1 MSHFRRRRYRSAFS
15 AFATAFAIIV
25 AFSCSGSSGCS
36 GCGVKPIPGGF
47 APTKRSANAG
57 QVRLTTSALATIE
70 SNPAQ
75 LLGGLLG
82 SAGSNGVVTFPIDS
96 CGSDFSICCANN
108 MAIPNCGPIDID
120 LTAHTGDLP
129 RLQLVPRTPAS
140 ACRRTASF
148 DVTVRAR
155 VKTADPLL
163 VIAAF
168 GAECTMTL
176 DTTKGSYGRPHN
188 HSADHARPGTR
199 RPATTRIAIGSASVT
214 GLEGS
219 DYTLAAEDATNITDQ
234 IVCVAASSLLSAS
247 TLEGFLGAPLSS
259 ALGGALGATCK
270 SCTALGDCAPFG
282 TACTAGQCMEGSAC
296 EQEVGL
302 DGLLPAS
309 SLFASFSPGTTG
321 ALELYEVAGGYSLT
335 SEAGGV
341 SLGLLGGMEAGGSAR
356 DMCGPPAT
364 EPAPVSVPRSTY
376 FEGNTRP
383 DNGSAF
389 DIGIGLHK
397 SQLAQLA
404 YAGYEGGIFCLTI
417 GHSTVSELDT
427 DTIGLLSR
435 SLTKL
440 VESNSPMAI
449 GLRPQSPPVITLGP
463 NTFTTDGSGN
473 TVLSAPLLDVKFSAL
488 ELDFFAEVDYQYIRV
503 FTVVADVD
511 LPVGIDITS
520 GALEPV
526 LGDTTNAFTNISVKN
541 SQAVTETPASL
552 AALFPTLL
560 GLVLPQLAS
569 ALPKITLPS
578 IEGLDLA
585 VTAVTAVDDQD
596 HDGVGDFLAIFANV
610 SLAAPGSV
618 EPVHTTVDIMNV
630 DEPDRAIAVDSTKWR
645 DAVPPRVTLAL
656 GAIDQDPSRLEFS
669 LRLDHGTWTPWGH
682 NANPTVSPQTFWLP
696 GIHSIEVRSRLR
708 GVPDSQALAPVKI
721 NVPIGMGILPAR
733 NSDGSMKLDDPFHG
747 TEGAQGCQCDASG
760 GNSFGSAAPFALIV
774 LLLLLPLRRLR
785 RSMKRLG
792 AIVWLSALAC
802 LPGCSCGSKNPCG
815 STACMTGSLTG
826 AVGRWAS
833 IAGDDQRVMVAT
845 YDNVFGDL
853 VIGDATSGSA
863 AYMTIDGVPDE
874 TPTYD
879 PSTWRG
885 GVSDPGPNVGAWTSI
900 ALSNHTARVAYQDRD
915 MGALKYAY
923 ETKAGGSWNNFV
935 VDPGQGEKIGQFTR
949 MILDGSGYP
958 TIAYLA
964 VGVDDGMG
972 HMLTELR
979 LARASTMDPASASD
993 FNLTTVVSAV
1003 GSCAGLCAAGDSCV
1017 AGSAGDVCITPTSDC
1032 SAGCGSGDVCSSGAC
1047 VAALA
1052 DPMVYDVPTGAGM
1065 FDSPVLLTDG
1075 RIAITYYDQTAR
1087 TLVIGVETAL
1097 SSSMFMPTVLDGGT
1111 TTTDRGMWSSAA
1123 VASDGTVNVAYQ
1135 DAIGDQ
1141 VMYTTWKGGT
1151 PGTPEVVDD
1160 GERTGD
1166 RPHNVGAAA
1175 TLFLVNDA
1183 PVVAYQDGLASD
1195 VDVSTRAAPGMWTM
1209 QDIAA
1214 TDVLDGFFIAATT
1227 GHGSPVLAWDSRDP
1241 TTPDIHALVIQA
1253 P

>member
-1 MSHFRRRRYRSAFS
+1 MLHYRRRRSALS
-15 AFATAFAIIV
+15 AIIV
-25 AFSCSGSSGCS
+25 ASATVLAFSCSGSSGCS
-36 GCGVKPIPGGF
+36 GCGVQPIPGGF
-47 APTKRSANAG
+47 AAAKRNANAG
-57 QVRLTTSALATIE
+57 QIRLTTSALTTIE

-82 SAGSNGVVTFPIDS
+82 SGGSNGVIAYPIVS
-96 CGSDFSICCANN
+96 CGSTAVCCSGNT
-108 MAIPNCGPIDID
+108 AIPNCGPIDID
-120 LTAHTGDLP
+120 LTDHAGDLP
-129 RLQLVPRTPAS
+129 RLELVPNAGIAS
-140 ACRRTASF
+140 PNGEL

-155 VKTADPLL
+155 VKTAMPLIVTL
-163 VIAAF
+163 E
-168 GAECTMTL
+168 GANCVLTL
-176 DTTKGSYGRPHN
+176 DTTAGSTQDLTITAPVALSQDATSGTTKIGIGAAGIAVSGLE
-188 HSADHARPGTR
+188 SADYSITPKT
-199 RPATTRIAIGSASVT
+199 I
-214 GLEGS
+214 S
-219 DYTLAAEDATNITDQ
+219 DVLCYAADI
-234 IVCVAASSLLSAS
+234 LPAS
-247 TLEGFLGAPLSS
+247 TIEGFLGTPLSS
-259 ALGGALGATCK
+259 AIGGALGATCK

-282 TACTAGQCMEGSAC
+282 TACTGGVCMEGSAC

-302 DGLLPAS
+302 EGLLPAS

-341 SLGLLGGMEAGGSAR
+341 SLGLLGGMEPGGSAR

-364 EPAPVSVPRSTY
+364 EPAAVSVPRSAY

-383 DNGSAF
+383 DTGSAF

-404 YAGYEGGIFCLTI
+404 YAGYEGGIFCLTLS
-417 GHSTVSELDT
+417 HNTVSELDT

-473 TVLSAPLLDVKFSAL
+473 TTLTAPLLDVKFTAL
-488 ELDFFAEVDYQYIRV
+488 ELDFFAEVDYQYVRV
-503 FTVVADVD
+503 FTVVSDVD
-511 LPVGIDITS
+511 LPVGIDISS

-560 GLVLPQLAS
+560 GLVLPQLSA
-569 ALPKITLPS
+569 ALPKINLPS
-578 IEGLDLA
+578 IAGLDLA
-585 VTAVTAVDDQD
+585 VTSVTAVDDKD
-596 HDGVGDFLAIFANV
+596 GDGVGDYLAIFANV
-610 SLAAPGSV
+610 SLAAPAVQPLS
-618 EPVHTTVDIMNV
+618 TTVDITNV
-630 DEPDRAIAVDSTKWR
+630 DEPDRAIARDSSKWR
-645 DAVPPRVTLAL
+645 ANQPPRVTLSL

-669 LRLDHGTWTPWGH
+669 LRLDHGTWSPWGH

-696 GIHSIEVRSRLR
+696 GVHTIEVRSRLR
-708 GVPDSQALAPVKI
+708 GVPASQDLAPVKI
-721 NVPIGMGILPAR
+721 NVPIGMGILPPRSA
-733 NSDGSMKLDDPFHG
+733 DGSIKADDPFHG

-760 GNSFGSAAPFALIV
+760 GTSFGAAAPFALIFA
-774 LLLLLPLRRLR
+774 LLLLPMRRLR
-785 RSMKRLG
+785 RGMKRLG
-792 AIVWLSALAC
+792 AIVWITALAC

-885 GVSDPGPNVGAWTSI
+885 GISDPGPNVGAWTSI

-915 MGALKYAY
+915 NNVLKYAY

-949 MILDGSGYP
+949 MLIDGSGYP

-972 HMLTELR
+972 HMVTELR
-979 LARASTMDPASASD
+979 LARATTMDPQAATD
-993 FNLTTVVSAV
+993 FTITTVVSAI

-1017 AGSAGDVCITPTSDC
+1017 AGSDGDICITPTSDC
-1032 SAGCGSGDVCSSGAC
+1032 SAGCGSGDVCSTGTC

-1052 DPMVYDVPTGAGM
+1052 DPMIYDVPTGAGM

-1075 RIAITYYDQTAR
+1075 RLAITYYDQTAR
-1087 TLVIGVETAL
+1087 SLVIAVETSL
-1097 SSSMFMPTVLDGGT
+1097 GSSMFMPTVLDGGT
-1111 TTTDRGMWSSAA
+1111 TTTDRGMWSSAV
-1123 VASDGTVNVAYQ
+1123 VASDGTVHVAYQ

-1141 VMYTTWKGGT
+1141 VMHTTWQGGT
-1151 PGTPEVVDD
+1151 PGTPDVVDD
-1160 GERTGD
+1160 GERMGD

-1175 TLFLVNDA
+1175 TIFLVNDT
-1183 PVVAYQDGLASD
+1183 PTIAYQDGLSSD
-1195 VDVSTRAAPGMWTM
+1195 VDVATMAGPGTWTM

-1227 GHGSPVLAWDSRDP
+1227 GHGSPILAWDSRDP
-1241 TTPDIHALVIQA
+1241 TTPDIHALVLQS

>member
-1 MSHFRRRRYRSAFS
+1 MSHYRRRRRSAFS
-15 AFATAFAIIV
+15 AIIV
-25 AFSCSGSSGCS
+25 ASAIVLAFSCSGSSGCS
-36 GCGVKPIPGGF
+36 GCGVQPIPGGF

-57 QVRLTTSALATIE
+57 QVRLTSSALTTIE

-82 SAGSNGVVTFPIDS
+82 SGAAGSNGVIAYPIVS
-96 CGSDFSICCANN
+96 CGSTAVCCNGN
-108 MAIPNCGPIDID
+108 TAIPNCGPIDID
-120 LTAHTGDLP
+120 LTTHTGDLP
-129 RLQLVPRTPAS
+129 RLQLVPNAGIAS
-140 ACRRTASF
+140 PNGEL

-155 VKTADPLL
+155 VKTADPLIVTL
-163 VIAAF
+163 E
-168 GAECTMTL
+168 GANCVLTL
-176 DTTKGSYGRPHN
+176 DTTAGSSQDLTITAPI
-188 HSADHARPGTR
+188 ALDQDATAGT
-199 RPATTRIAIGSASVT
+199 TKIAVGAAGIAVT
-214 GLEGS
+214 GLES
-219 DYTLAAEDATNITDQ
+219 ADYSITPQNPITDAL
-234 IVCVAASSLLSAS
+234 CYVADILPAS
-247 TLEGFLGAPLSS
+247 TIEGFLGSPLSS
-259 ALGGALGATCK
+259 AIGGALGATCK
-270 SCTALGDCAPFG
+270 KCAALGDCAPFG
-282 TACTAGQCMEGSAC
+282 TACTGGECMEGSAC
-296 EQEVGL
+296 EQEVGI

-335 SEAGGV
+335 SESGGV
-341 SLGLLGGMEAGGSAR
+341 SLGLLGGMEPGGSAR

-364 EPAPVSVPRSTY
+364 EPAPVTVPRSPTLETNAY
-376 FEGNTRP
+376 
-383 DNGSAF
+383 NGSAYGV
-389 DIGIGLHK
+389 GIGLHK

-417 GHSTVSELDT
+417 GHNTVSELDT

-449 GLRPQSPPVITLGP
+449 GLRPQSPPVITLGT

-473 TVLSAPLLDVKFSAL
+473 TTLTSPLLDVKFSAL

-503 FTVVADVD
+503 FTVVSDVD

-552 AALFPTLL
+552 ASLFPTLL
-560 GLVLPQLAS
+560 GLVLPQLSS
-569 ALPKITLPS
+569 ALPKINLPS

-585 VTAVTAVDDQD
+585 VTAVTAVDDLD
-596 HDGVGDFLAIFANV
+596 GDGVGDFLAIFANV
-610 SLAAPGSV
+610 SLAATGSV
-618 EPVHTTVDIMNV
+618 HPTQTTVDITNV
-630 DEPDRAIAVDSTKWR
+630 DEPDLAIARDSSKWR
-645 DAVPPRVTLAL
+645 DNQPPRVTLAL

-669 LRLDHGTWTPWGH
+669 LRLDHGTWAPWGH

-696 GIHSIEVRSRLR
+696 GIHTIEVRSRLR
-708 GVPDSQALAPVKI
+708 GVPASQDLFPVKI
-721 NVPIGMGILPAR
+721 NVPIGMGILPPR
-733 NSDGSMKLDDPFHG
+733 NADGSVKLDDPFHG

-760 GNSFGSAAPFALIV
+760 GNSFGAAAPFV
-774 LLLLLPLRRLR
+774 LLFALLALPRRLR
-785 RSMKRLG
+785 RAMKRLG

-815 STACMTGSLTG
+815 SAACMSGSLTG

-915 MGALKYAY
+915 NNVLKYAY

-949 MILDGSGYP
+949 MIIDGSGYP

-979 LARASTMDPASASD
+979 LARATTMDPASASD
-993 FNLTTVVSAV
+993 FTITTVISAV
-1003 GSCAGLCAAGDSCV
+1003 GSCAGLCAAGDSCI
-1017 AGSAGDVCITPTSDC
+1017 AGSAGDVCITPTTDC

-1065 FDSPVLLTDG
+1065 FDSPVLLADG
-1075 RIAITYYDQTAR
+1075 RLAITYYDQTAR

-1123 VASDGTVNVAYQ
+1123 VASDGTVHIAYQ

-1151 PGTPEVVDD
+1151 AGTPEVVDD
-1160 GERTGD
+1160 GERPGD

-1175 TLFLVNDA
+1175 TMYLVNDS
-1183 PVVAYQDGLASD
+1183 PNIAYQDGLASD
-1195 VDVSTRAAPGMWTM
+1195 VDVSTLAGPGTWSM
-1209 QDIAA
+1209 QDIAS

-1241 TTPDIHALVIQA
+1241 TTPDIHSLVIQA